1 MRKYPNHI
9 TFAWPRCDGDYEI
22 VGALNGE
29 SLFDD
34 QLWDGTV
41 RTMLMLLQLN
51 DPDTQAYNR
60 EDIYSIG
67 EAGEEEDWKPIVIS
81 N

>member
-1 MRKYPNHI
+1 
-9 TFAWPRCDGDYEI
+9 
-22 VGALNGE
+22 
-29 SLFDD
+29 
-34 QLWDGTV
+34 
-41 RTMLMLLQLN
+41 MLLQLN

-67 EAGEEEDWKPIVIS
+67 EAGEEDDWKPIAIS